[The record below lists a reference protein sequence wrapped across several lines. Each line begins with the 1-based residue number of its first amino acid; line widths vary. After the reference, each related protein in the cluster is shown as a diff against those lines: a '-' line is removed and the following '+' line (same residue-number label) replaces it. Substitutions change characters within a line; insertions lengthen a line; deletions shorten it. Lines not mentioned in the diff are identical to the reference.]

1 MHMFPGPFP
10 WFKDAAKQAA
20 GDDFDVRRTRSH
32 RTPECRSG
40 PLQWPKKR
48 GEPRLQF
55 WGSTELAVANCQLQ
69 EIGWTIREDS
79 SARMFAAAPPHS
91 GAFWFEQRYQLSN
104 AINSYNSQNDACA
117 RVSSVCLL
125 SDNGTSWNSRLTQ
138 AATV

>member
-40 PLQWPKKR
+40 PLQWPKNPGFNFGDQR
-48 GEPRLQF
+48 NDYPGGLLGPDVCRP
-55 WGSTELAVANCQLQ
+55 
-69 EIGWTIREDS
+69 
-79 SARMFAAAPPHS
+79 PPHS
-91 GAFWFEQRYQLSN
+91 GTFW
-104 AINSYNSQNDACA
+104 ACERA
-117 RVSSVCLL
+117 SSVCLL
-125 SDNGTSWNSRLTQ
+125 SDNGTAWNSRLTQ

>member
-40 PLQWPKKR
+40 PLQWPKNPGFNFGDQR
-48 GEPRLQF
+48 NDYPGGF
-55 WGSTELAVANCQLQ
+55 
-69 EIGWTIREDS
+69 

-91 GAFWFEQRYQLSN
+91 GTFW
-104 AINSYNSQNDACA
+104 ACEPIA
-117 RVSSVCLL
+117 TRRASVCCPTMEPR
-125 SDNGTSWNSRLTQ
+125 GTRD
-138 AATV
+138 